1 MTDLLLKFVIVNP
14 AERLAPEEV
23 RLDDTS
29 GSFDLSSPFPDRLSR
44 LLFSILATPSCSVA
58 GVLVTQGGQ
67 LSSFSY
73 SSDGPAYRFGIIS
86 I

>member
-1 MTDLLLKFVIVNP
+1 MTALFLKLVIDNP

-44 LLFSILATPSCSVA
+44 LLFSILVIPSCSVA

-73 SSDGPAYRFGIIS
+73 SSDGPAYKFGIMTI
-86 I
+86 